1 MRCTRFAPSLSP
13 IRRDVIAI
21 DRRAR
26 LSLMEMLAREG
37 RHMAIK
43 RSSTFAVLVVSVLL
57 VGATAAEAAGAL
69 AVGTCGVYGF
79 GNDFKHL
86 ADATGAA
93 LTQCSGKCRVVLTA
107 LRRCAAFAVDAKNV
121 CGPHGWAS
129 AARLGQAQNLAL
141 RQCYQHGGR
150 ECVIR
155 AFLCDAKG

>member
-1 MRCTRFAPSLSP
+1 M
-13 IRRDVIAI
+13 
-21 DRRAR
+21 
-26 LSLMEMLAREG
+26 G
-37 RHMAIK
+37 IK
-43 RSSTFAVLVVSVLL
+43 RGSAFAVLVVSVLL
-57 VGATAAEAAGAL
+57 AGVAGVEAAGAL
-69 AVGTCGVYGF
+69 AVGSCGAFGY
-79 GNDFKHL
+79 GNDFAHL

-93 LTQCSGKCRVVLTA
+93 LAKCSGGCRVVLTA

-129 AARLGQAQNLAL
+129 AARLGRAQNLAL